1 MTTKKGKKRLK
12 NVPILHDEVKGRHQ
26 ILVTPTTWENMRQEA
41 TRRGIS
47 VSELIEEFGKGINSP
62 RYPHS

>member
-12 NVPILHDEVKGRHQ
+12 NIPILHDEVKTKRTVV
-26 ILVTPTTWENMRQEA
+26 LTPTAWGKMKQEA

-47 VSELIEEFGKGINSP
+47 VSELVEEFARTMNCPTGLSP
-62 RYPHS
+62 